1 MYHFVPP
8 TVMVAGGRCVWVTSA
23 VLVDVRAHIVPLK
36 SFLAPYLLLSRRFCC
51 LCPCLLLSG
60 MLCCC
65 SCLVFS
71 LLLLLSS
78 HRGFSPPLLLLSLCI
93 FFPLLLLL
101 LLPKLCPPLPFCI
114 FPLSSIVGFFAPSSS
129 LDTGLNDSDR
139 IVIVKIRSIDVV
151 FCLLHATFLLLQ
163 LDFLRGQPPLLQIL
177 SNFSLLRLSP
187 LVRLRSLFGS
197 CDTGQVLDLL
207 LQSPN
212 RSLQLGYR
220 RLEIIPLYSPLG
232 STFFFLL
239 SKYSDPSD
247 FIVCLGN

>member
-1 MYHFVPP
+1 MWLMSAVMVDVGVRGVVPP
-8 TVMVAGGRCVWVTSA
+8 
-23 VLVDVRAHIVPLK
+23 K
-36 SFLAPYLLLSRRFCC
+36 SFLAPHLLLPRKFCC
-51 LCPCLLLSG
+51 SP
-60 MLCCC
+60 
-65 SCLVFS
+65 VFFS
-71 LLLLLSS
+71 LLLLLS
-78 HRGFSPPLLLLSLCI
+78 PSLCI